1 MTQTIKTSKYKY
13 LNDPPVASSPFSIT
27 VDEDKCIGCG
37 VCVMQCPCQTIQM
50 VKRQAPSE
58 KQQAACQHACPAGV
72 DIRGYLAVLNNGGSM
87 EEAWRKIIDRNPFPA
102 ITGRVCPH
110 PCETACNR
118 CGLDDALN
126 INALERAIGDYALE
140 NKLPLPA
147 PRQKKN
153 EAVAVVG
160 AGPAGMSC
168 AYHLTRMGYAVT
180 VFEAGDGPGGML
192 TYAIPLYRLPQNI
205 IDAEM
210 KRVTDLG
217 VTVKYGTRIG
227 RDITLDQ
234 LTRDFKAVYLAVGA
248 QGAPALGIEGEG
260 AENVMTGLS
269 FLKNVLDKKPI
280 ALGQKVA
287 VVGGGNT
294 AVDAARVAR
303 RLGAEVTMLYR
314 RTASEMPAYEAEI
327 KEALDEGVKIEYLCA
342 PVKITVNEANRATA
356 VTCVKMK
363 LGEAD
368 ASGRPKPAPISGSEF
383 SLDIDSLIVAVGQ
396 ALDAEGMDLPRQ
408 SSGWLEADAH
418 GATSRP
424 GIFTGG
430 DAVSGPATVTQAI
443 GAGRNGAL
451 AIDAFLS
458 GKTLPEAE
466 KLTVSYQDSPLSGK
480 PRVSRNNAVLVDVK
494 TRLADPAV
502 EVRRGLSSE
511 TVKAEFGRCLGC
523 GLEKPEFVGIQ
534 YFGKICIACHN
545 CEAIC
550 PQGAL
555 SFPAYYKVVEG
566 RWAYTFDYPE
576 KKGLG
581 MPNPLQLDKPAPLE
595 EIESQITGVEKT
607 IYTRRSVRVYKPDP
621 VPREI
626 INRVLEAGRFA
637 PSAGNCQGWKFVVLT
652 NRQLMN
658 ELSDSTKKF
667 LGIFTKLYQG
677 KDPLRTIAKKALAFI
692 KPNSIDQRPMVAIQ
706 ALLTPKFG
714 DGQLDT
720 FFNAPVS
727 ILFLTHHLHISEPEL
742 GMGICAQNMVLAAHS
757 LGLGTCYV
765 GFVSNALNLDPITKK
780 KFRKKLGIA
789 WPYDNVATVLTLGYP
804 AVQVDRPV
812 DREFPIVDWVE

>member
-314 RTASEMPAYEAEI
+314 RTASEMPAYEEEI

-342 PVKITVNEANRATA
+342 PVSIKVDESNKATV

-368 ASGRPKPAPISGSEF
+368 ASGRPKPEPIGGSEF

-408 SSGWLEADAH
+408 ASG
-418 GATSRP
+418 
-424 GIFTGG
+424 
-430 DAVSGPATVTQAI
+430 
-443 GAGRNGAL
+443 
-451 AIDAFLS
+451 
-458 GKTLPEAE
+458 
-466 KLTVSYQDSPLSGK
+466 
-480 PRVSRNNAVLVDVK
+480 
-494 TRLADPAV
+494 
-502 EVRRGLSSE
+502 
-511 TVKAEFGRCLGC
+511 
-523 GLEKPEFVGIQ
+523 
-534 YFGKICIACHN
+534 
-545 CEAIC
+545 
-550 PQGAL
+550 
-555 SFPAYYKVVEG
+555 
-566 RWAYTFDYPE
+566 
-576 KKGLG
+576 
-581 MPNPLQLDKPAPLE
+581 
-595 EIESQITGVEKT
+595 
-607 IYTRRSVRVYKPDP
+607 
-621 VPREI
+621 
-626 INRVLEAGRFA
+626 
-637 PSAGNCQGWKFVVLT
+637 
-652 NRQLMN
+652 
-658 ELSDSTKKF
+658 
-667 LGIFTKLYQG
+667 
-677 KDPLRTIAKKALAFI
+677 
-692 KPNSIDQRPMVAIQ
+692 
-706 ALLTPKFG
+706 
-714 DGQLDT
+714 
-720 FFNAPVS
+720 
-727 ILFLTHHLHISEPEL
+727 
-742 GMGICAQNMVLAAHS
+742 
-757 LGLGTCYV
+757 
-765 GFVSNALNLDPITKK
+765 
-780 KFRKKLGIA
+780 
-789 WPYDNVATVLTLGYP
+789 
-804 AVQVDRPV
+804 
-812 DREFPIVDWVE
+812 